1 MKPSKSLTA
10 SVTWWNTP
18 LTVPEG
24 IFPCYRIAGKFR
36 GRKLRDCVL
45 KQAFRGINFAIQ
57 VCGMYISRFECAVF
71 CDSVILFRDFAGG
84 KRRYLVLGCCCCFLE
99 CSKGFLSS
107 WLRVQ
112 LQHLPLKAACV
123 ATMCIRIYGVL
134 K

>member
-1 MKPSKSLTA
+1 
-10 SVTWWNTP
+10 
-18 LTVPEG
+18 
-24 IFPCYRIAGKFR
+24 
-36 GRKLRDCVL
+36 
-45 KQAFRGINFAIQ
+45 
-57 VCGMYISRFECAVF
+57 MYISRFECAVF